1 MSKSETI
8 SAVTGIVGFVP
19 SDIVASIF
27 KFVTSNMSP
36 TLYSVLW
43 SVLITFIDS
52 TVGVGV
58 PVGLNLTVKVL
69 SLFIFTSNLFDTTC
83 DFTSV
88 PSKVTVPIS

>member
-43 SVLITFIDS
+43 SVLITFIES
-52 TVGVGV
+52 TVGLGV
-58 PVGLNLTVKVL
+58 DEAVTFILNVVVL
-69 SLFIFTSNLFDTTC
+69 
-83 DFTSV
+83 
-88 PSKVTVPIS
+88 P